1 MLPRSRAHAGRLW
14 ATRANQDRFWER
26 VWGTRAS
33 QDRLWAPVET
43 PRASQDRFWKPF
55 GTRRTTQERSWAA
68 ILVDLGGPEGRFWKL
83 LDAFSLERAL
93 SLEEATTCEKPA
105 KTYGFYRFFSC
116 PLLRARFEIRRKS
129 IRKRVARQIVCE
141 TRFFS
146 CWRPQNESQKS

>member
-1 MLPRSRAHAGRLW
+1 MVPRVLREWAHQLGRLW

-43 PRASQDRFWKPF
+43 PRASQDRFWRPI
-55 GTRRTTQERSWAA
+55 GTPRATQHRPWAA
-68 ILVDLGGPEGRFWKL
+68 ILVDFGGLEGRFWKL
-83 LDAFSLERAL
+83 FDALSLERAL

-116 PLLRARFEIRRKS
+116 PLLRARFEKQSKIDSKTL
-129 IRKRVARQIVCE
+129 RKRVARHIVCE
-141 TRFFS
+141 T
-146 CWRPQNESQKS
+146 